1 MTEVSPRPAG
11 PPGDRILRAIT
22 DDGAF
27 RVITLSSTES
37 VRAAIAKQKDHGAQ
51 GQLAHLFADLLTA
64 AVLVRESMSPDL
76 RVQVILQ
83 SADHK
88 SRIVVD
94 AQPDGSCRGV
104 LLLPT
109 PPADMI
115 DPPPPS
121 PDVFTSEG
129 ALLQVART
137 LQTGAI
143 QQGVVSA
150 TGGVSEALMQYMQ
163 QSEQVVTMCAV
174 GSLMKDGVVTSAGG
188 YLVQLL
194 PEVVEGPL
202 MVMTERLK
210 DFTSMDGLLASG
222 AGGAAEPETLMKELL
237 YGMAYTKVA
246 ERDDLRFACT
256 CSPVRV
262 AATLATLPK
271 SDIEDLLRDGR
282 LLDIECDYCHTLY
295 QFPPEQLRGMLE
307 KN

>member
-1 MTEVSPRPAG
+1 MSEVSPRP
-11 PPGDRILRAIT
+11 DRIIRAIT

-27 RVITLSSTES
+27 RVITLASTES
-37 VRAAIAKQKDHGAQ
+37 VRAAIAKQKEHGAN
-51 GQLAHLFADLLTA
+51 GELAPIFADLLTA
-64 AVLVRESMSPDL
+64 AVLVRESMAPDL

-104 LLLPT
+104 LLLPA
-109 PPADMI
+109 ADANVA
-115 DPPPPS
+115 PS
-121 PDVFTSEG
+121 AEVFTGEG

-143 QQGVVSA
+143 QQGVVSVS
-150 TGGVSEALMQYMQ
+150 GGVSEALMQYMQ

-174 GSLMKDGVVTSAGG
+174 GNLMKDGEVIAAGG

-210 DFTSMDGLLASG
+210 DFTSMDGLLANGS
-222 AGGAAEPETLMKELL
+222 AEPETLMSELL

-246 ERDDLRFACT
+246 ERSDLRFACS
-256 CSPVRV
+256 CSPTRV

-282 LLDIECDYCHTLY
+282 LLDIECDYCHTRY
-295 QFPPEQLRGMLE
+295 EFPPEQLRGMLE
-307 KN
+307 QN